1 VIGRLGWLAAGVVLG
16 VTGYRRASRLARS
29 VRPAGIVARWSWP
42 ASGPGAPAARFSRP
56 AGRDPEAGQRG
67 LGPFARDVRD
77 GMELYLDRHSGP
89 PGHNLEGRNIEGRNP
104 ERQQVAPR
112 LAGYAGRSGGYPD
125 PDNAKD
131 GR

>member
-1 VIGRLGWLAAGVVLG
+1 MIGRLGWLAAGVVLG

-29 VRPAGIVARWSWP
+29 VRPAGIAARWSQS
-42 ASGPGAPAARFSRP
+42 ASGPDAPAARLGRP
-56 AGRDPEAGQRG
+56 AGRRPASAGQRG

-89 PGHNLEGRNIEGRNP
+89 PGHHLEGRNLDG
-104 ERQQVAPR
+104 QQVAPR
-112 LAGYAGRSGGYPD
+112 LAGHPRRSGGYPD